1 MIRLYASDLDG
12 TLLKDATHFHSD
24 ALALLRERVA
34 QGAIFV
40 AVSGRSVASCRVLFE
55 SAGFALRYCIG
66 VNGAHVAWGE
76 TGETLWM
83 RSMPEEAARGAV
95 EIIHSMGLRACVYAS
110 HAIAY
115 SWPGALAR
123 SHEHELFE
131 RMRCYG
137 VETSEDEAGLERAL
151 RGPVLKVL
159 AVRRADG
166 SDEQAF
172 LSAQA
177 MCAEMAGVAVTSS
190 WFNNFEV
197 MSAEADKGSALLAL
211 ARQLGIAPEEIVAF
225 GDGDNDAPMLRA
237 VGTGV
242 AMAHGTQRAKEAAC
256 CLAESVGA
264 WLAAQKDTQMG

>member
-95 EIIHSMGLRACVYAS
+95 RTR
-110 HAIAY
+110 
-115 SWPGALAR
+115 PGAGTVKAR
-123 SHEHELFE
+123 RVAGHGGT
-131 RMRCYG
+131 RYC
-137 VETSEDEAGLERAL
+137 AGL
-151 RGPVLKVL
+151 
-159 AVRRADG
+159 
-166 SDEQAF
+166 SQ
-172 LSAQA
+172 S
-177 MCAEMAGVAVTSS
+177 
-190 WFNNFEV
+190 
-197 MSAEADKGSALLAL
+197 EA
-211 ARQLGIAPEEIVAF
+211 R
-225 GDGDNDAPMLRA
+225 
-237 VGTGV
+237 
-242 AMAHGTQRAKEAAC
+242 
-256 CLAESVGA
+256 
-264 WLAAQKDTQMG
+264 